1 MMAILRNLAISILR
15 LPGIKNTANG
25 QKQIDTDPILQICA
39 NPLLLSIKTL
49 TLSCNR
55 TNVSCIES
63 RKYDKVA
70 DINPSYGCAI

>member
-15 LPGIKNTANG
+15 LSGIKNTANG
-25 QKQIDTDPILQICA
+25 QKDPILQICA

-55 TNVSCIES
+55 TNDSCIES